1 MFDLSAKRVF
11 VCDLDG
17 MLFMGCRLM
26 GPAVCFGR
34 ERAGGFESYGLT
46 SNTSKTPEASLAKT
60 GGAGI
65 NAGAENILTPLTAVL
80 ETLGELL

>member
-1 MFDLSAKRVF
+1 MFDLSARRVF

-34 ERAGGFESYGLT
+34 KRAGDFEFYYLT
-46 SNTSKTPEASLAKT
+46 NNTSKTPEASLAKT

-65 NAGAENILTPLTAVL
+65 NVGPENMLTPLTAVL